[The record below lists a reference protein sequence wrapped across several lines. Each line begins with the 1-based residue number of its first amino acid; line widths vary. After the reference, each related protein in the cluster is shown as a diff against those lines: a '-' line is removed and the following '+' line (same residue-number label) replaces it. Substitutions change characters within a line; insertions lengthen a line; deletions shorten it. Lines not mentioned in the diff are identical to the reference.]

1 MAVRTRKRLVL
12 FAVLVVG
19 ALALAH
25 RAIYAWWENRAIT
38 TLSWQLAHRII
49 VVDPGHGGI
58 DPGAVGRGG
67 ALEKDITLA
76 VALRL
81 AELLRQGGATVLL
94 TRESDTDLADPE
106 TWDLMDRKKDDL
118 ARRVALANER
128 QAHVFVSIHVN
139 SFGSGAERGAQTF
152 YRAGH
157 AEGRGLAAAIQREFQ
172 RRLATYRE
180 PKEADYYVLR
190 NTRMAA
196 VVVEVGF
203 ISNPAEE
210 HLMQN
215 PAYQTK
221 VAWCIYAGLV
231 RYFAESSPRAA
242 ASATVRRARSA
253 IGYSTIRPST

>member
-1 MAVRTRKRLVL
+1 MVLGVAVVALPR
-12 FAVLVVG
+12 
-19 ALALAH
+19 ALAWAD
-25 RAIYAWWENRAIT
+25 RKAVAA
-38 TLSWQLAHRII
+38 LSWQLAHRVV

-67 ALEKDITLA
+67 ALEKDIALA
-76 VALRL
+76 VATRL

-94 TRESDTDLADPE
+94 TRQGDNDLADPE
-106 TWDLMDRKKDDL
+106 TWDLSVRKRDDL
-118 ARRVALANER
+118 ARRVDLANAR
-128 QAHVFVSIHVN
+128 QAHVFLSIHVN

-152 YRAGH
+152 FRAGH
-157 AEGRGLAAAIQREFQ
+157 PEGRRLATAIQREFQ

-190 NTRMAA
+190 NTKMPA

-210 HLMQN
+210 RLMQD

-221 VAWCIYAGLV
+221 LAWCIYAGLV
-231 RYFAESSPRAA
+231 RYFAESSPSTAA
-242 ASATVRRARSA
+242 RATV
-253 IGYSTIRPST
+253 

>member
-1 MAVRTRKRLVL
+1 MALRRKLL
-12 FAVLVVG
+12 LLLAALPLAAAVLLLPRV
-19 ALALAH
+19 LAWAD
-25 RAIYAWWENRAIT
+25 RKTVAA
-38 TLSWQLAHRII
+38 LSWQLAHRLI
-49 VVDPGHGGI
+49 VVDPGHGGV

-94 TRESDTDLADPE
+94 TRETDTDLADPE
-106 TWDLMDRKKDDL
+106 TWDLATRKKDDL
-118 ARRVALANER
+118 ARRVELANAR
-128 QAHVFVSIHVN
+128 RAQVFVSIHVN

-157 AEGRGLAAAIQREFQ
+157 PEGRRLATAIQREFQ

-190 NTRMAA
+190 NTRMPA

-203 ISNPAEE
+203 ISHQAEE
-210 HLMQN
+210 RLMQD

-221 VAWCIYAGLV
+221 LAWCVYAGLV
-231 RYFAESSPRAA
+231 RYFAESSPSAA
-242 ASATVRRARSA
+242 ARATVRRARWA
-253 IGYSTIRPST
+253 MGYSIIRPST